1 MPEHVTDLLGAYID
15 EELRGT
21 SLRRVQ
27 KHLDHCAE
35 CRASLDEMRE
45 LSALLREAPAQ
56 DFLPTERFVAN
67 LTLKLPRQT
76 TPVQTRKAA
85 ELGWWLIP
93 IGVIGAW
100 IFVQLTLG
108 LTNWVMLAAD
118 LGLLGD
124 SLAWFTAGNAT
135 RQATWFN
142 LLVNLVGSPAEN
154 LSFLNQ
160 VDLFLQDFANH
171 YIWQTAL
178 GMFYLAW
185 LARWWLGQK
194 KQDHNFSLS

>member
-1 MPEHVTDLLGAYID
+1 MPEHVTDLLGAYLD
-15 EELRGT
+15 KELRGT
-21 SLRRVQ
+21 SLHRVQ
-27 KHLDHCAE
+27 NHIEQCE
-35 CRASLDEMRE
+35 QCRAKLDEMQE
-45 LSALLREAPAQ
+45 LSALLRESPAQ
-56 DFLPTERFVAN
+56 DFLPTERFIAN

-76 TPVQTRKAA
+76 TPRQTRKTAD
-85 ELGWWLIP
+85 LGWWLIP

-100 IFVQLTLG
+100 LFVQLTLT
-108 LTNWVMLAAD
+108 LTSWVMIATD

-124 SLAWFTAGNAT
+124 SLAWFNIGNAT

-154 LSFLNQ
+154 LSFLNR
-160 VDLFLQDFANH
+160 VDLFLQDFSKH

-178 GMFYLAW
+178 GLLYLTW
-185 LARWWLGQK
+185 LARWWLAHK